1 MNKTWKKTK
10 LVIFGENELE
20 IFISTILFSPGEDC
34 NAYTGFCNSVSCTL

>member
-20 IFISTILFSPGEDC
+20 IYFYYLIF
-34 NAYTGFCNSVSCTL
+34 AW